1 MTLFSASDI
10 RRFDAEL
17 ADMLA
22 GLPDN
27 RAVEAAT
34 REMMLRAPVPNS
46 AKPAISGSPLEAAV
60 ESAVRILAGGR
71 R

>member
-22 GLPDN
+22 GVADK
-27 RAVEAAT
+27 RTVEAAT
-34 REMMLRAPVPNS
+34 RDRVLRAPIPNS
-46 AKPAISGSPLEAAV
+46 AEPAISGSPLEAAV